1 MKKRSAFTMIE
12 LVMVIVVFGIVASIG
27 AEIIASLYN
36 NYLRTRAIN
45 RLQSQTE
52 LTLEQIAKRLQYR
65 IKDSVRASNDGGAT
79 WVALPSAV
87 VGYDTIEWI
96 GISNESFLGEWDAT
110 SASVV
115 PGWSGLIDM
124 NDVNTSHANRTL
136 STPGSRLD
144 FANDIIKALT
154 NNGVAMDGTA
164 GAQRPAL
171 FFKGSKPGTFL
182 NYYENATNIA
192 NNPYARRVRCVNND
206 CTTNLTILQLNSN
219 AANDDLVDYDGDGD
233 GDLFEQYYLSH
244 TAYALELISTDLINL
259 ANPQDFNLTFI
270 YNYQPWEGETYVNG
284 ASQTLAEHVSTFRIR
299 QEGDVVRIKLCI
311 HDNNQSGDF
320 DFSACK
326 EKVIY

>member
-27 AEIIASLYN
+27 AEIVASLYN

-52 LTLEQIAKRLQYR
+52 IVLEQIAKRLQYR
-65 IKDSVRASNDGGAT
+65 IKDSARASNDGGAN

-87 VGYDTIEWI
+87 AGYNIIEWI
-96 GISNESFLGEWDAT
+96 GISNESFLGEWDGAT
-110 SASVV
+110 TVV

-124 NDVNTSHANRTL
+124 NDINTSHANWTL
-136 STPGSRLD
+136 TTPGSRLD
-144 FANDIIKALT
+144 FTNNIIRALT
-154 NNGVAMDGTA
+154 NDTVAMDATA
-164 GAQRPAL
+164 NAKRPAL
-171 FFKGSKPGTFL
+171 IFKGSKPGTFS

-192 NNPYARRVRCVNND
+192 NNPYARRVRCVNNN
-206 CTTNLTILQLNSN
+206 CAANLSMLQLNSN
-219 AANDDLVDYDGDGD
+219 AANDDLIDYNLDGF

-244 TAYALELISTDLINL
+244 TAYALVPVGN
-259 ANPQDFNLTFI
+259 ANDFNLTLR
-270 YNYQPWEGETYVNG
+270 YNYQPWEGNTYANG
-284 ASQTLAEHVSTFRIR
+284 TSTLLVEHVSTFRIR
-299 QEGDVVRIKLCI
+299 QDDSVVRIKLCI
-311 HDNNQSGDF
+311 HDNNQSGNF